1 MEMTEDIK
9 VGILLSCFNGEKY
22 IKDQVDSFI
31 AQTHSNWTLFVR
43 DDGSSDETINILKN
57 YQNEHASKII
67 ILENNQNLG
76 INKSY
81 EQLIHSANNCD
92 YYMFSDQ
99 DDVWKPNKIKILLDE
114 VKNQTEE
121 QETHKPLLIHS
132 DLEVTDENLNIIYKS
147 FWDTEKLK
155 PHYSNKLNYLLLQNY
170 IVGCSTLFNKE
181 LLNILKISGIPN
193 EARMHD
199 HWAGLIAAIFGK
211 IFISRKKLTL
221 HRQHENNDTGI
232 KPKTLLK
239 DFQRI
244 FMERNISNS
253 YNIEAKLSVVQA
265 KKLKLIFQDS
275 IPKQKSE
282 LIENF
287 IRFYEEPSFLK
298 IFKYKFFKS
307 RLISNIHHIYQQ
319 TIKSISSQVK
329 VISITFLRAFASLA
343 SFVTIGL
350 ITNNLSPKLAG
361 EFFLFLGFVLP
372 ASMLARFGTD
382 SVTSRNIARNLG
394 DNKIPDEINI
404 IQCLITTSIGCLFF
418 SILIFIALQQYS
430 LTINNSPALLYFFT
444 FFILLFFSFEKP
456 VSEILLMQKKYY
468 LSQILQFCIVPIFTL
483 FIMLATKIDNNI
495 VNVFFV
501 YFIGSSLF
509 FVGIFFIKINWH
521 KVNIKYLNFKKNYL
535 KQSFNVL
542 ATVFVGILLSQS
554 IIPLVSLSE
563 GTDTIATLTI
573 LMRLTAIVTIFA
585 SIVKNANAYLFAV
598 NLEIKNLQKVNSRL
612 NNVLSL
618 LIVICGLYFIA
629 LIYLKELIFSFF
641 GTNYVIS
648 TNILLVFCIA
658 FFVHVLSINITNV
671 LIIAKKENIIWKIS
685 LVSGLLSIILIFW
698 LTPIYGIFGAGLGLM
713 AGYLFDFI
721 FQFYFVKRY
730 LSKKDVT
737 YAQK

>member
-1 MEMTEDIK
+1 
-9 VGILLSCFNGEKY
+9 
-22 IKDQVDSFI
+22 
-31 AQTHSNWTLFVR
+31 
-43 DDGSSDETINILKN
+43 
-57 YQNEHASKII
+57 
-67 ILENNQNLG
+67 
-76 INKSY
+76 
-81 EQLIHSANNCD
+81 
-92 YYMFSDQ
+92 
-99 DDVWKPNKIKILLDE
+99 
-114 VKNQTEE
+114 
-121 QETHKPLLIHS
+121 
-132 DLEVTDENLNIIYKS
+132 
-147 FWDTEKLK
+147 
-155 PHYSNKLNYLLLQNY
+155 
-170 IVGCSTLFNKE
+170 
-181 LLNILKISGIPN
+181 
-193 EARMHD
+193 
-199 HWAGLIAAIFGK
+199 
-211 IFISRKKLTL
+211 
-221 HRQHENNDTGI
+221 
-232 KPKTLLK
+232 
-239 DFQRI
+239 
-244 FMERNISNS
+244 
-253 YNIEAKLSVVQA
+253 
-265 KKLKLIFQDS
+265 
-275 IPKQKSE
+275 
-282 LIENF
+282 
-287 IRFYEEPSFLK
+287 
-298 IFKYKFFKS
+298 
-307 RLISNIHHIYQQ
+307 
-319 TIKSISSQVK
+319 
-329 VISITFLRAFASLA
+329 
-343 SFVTIGL
+343 
-350 ITNNLSPKLAG
+350 
-361 EFFLFLGFVLP
+361 
-372 ASMLARFGTD
+372 
-382 SVTSRNIARNLG
+382 
-394 DNKIPDEINI
+394 
-404 IQCLITTSIGCLFF
+404 
-418 SILIFIALQQYS
+418 
-430 LTINNSPALLYFFT
+430 
-444 FFILLFFSFEKP
+444 
-456 VSEILLMQKKYY
+456 MQKKYY

-501 YFIGSSLF
+501 YLIGSSLF

-730 LSKKDVT
+730 LSKRDVT